1 MLKTEPIFFFPAITT
16 KDLFKVDFSLFFGF
30 SVTLGYVK
38 EVFLIK
44 IIFISYSYNMNTIIK
59 RLPKSKKKFLTMFKD
74 FLMVVSKLF
83 AALFPRTNSTQRWCI
98 PSTLNCLVIE

>member
-1 MLKTEPIFFFPAITT
+1 
-16 KDLFKVDFSLFFGF
+16 
-30 SVTLGYVK
+30 
-38 EVFLIK
+38 
-44 IIFISYSYNMNTIIK
+44 MNTIIK